1 MLKLKL
7 QYFGHLNQRAVSF
20 EKTPMLGKIQ
30 GSRRGWQ
37 RKRWVDG
44 ITDTV
49 DMGLGGLWELV
60 MDRVAW
66 RAAVHGVTNSQT
78 QLSDWTELIL
88 TKCLV
93 ICFWSRSDS
102 WHFLNFSFLSLDS
115 YSSTLILGFS
125 LPEQRVY
132 IHIDSKYAWSV
143 SGIFYFLSQWRKW
156 SI

>member
-1 MLKLKL
+1 MRSNLTRKLVKMNNFFL
-7 QYFGHLNQRAVSF
+7 ETTKPVLFAYARGEGDDGGWDGWMASLTDSLDLSLS
-20 EKTPMLGKIQ
+20 ELG
-30 GSRRGWQ
+30 
-37 RKRWVDG
+37 
-44 ITDTV
+44 
-49 DMGLGGLWELV
+49 ELV